1 MNIRTGSPVPFFSVV
16 VPLYN
21 TPQPLLGEM
30 IASVQ
35 AQSSEDWELVLVDDA
50 SPDGTTASRAAAL
63 AADDPRIR
71 ITALELNRGIAEA
84 TNVGLGL
91 ARGEFIALLD
101 HDDLLAPDAL
111 QAVRAA
117 IETGTDVDYVYT
129 DEDKIDE
136 EGQLYDTFLKPA
148 WSPERLLGQMYTS
161 HLSVF
166 RRSLLED
173 MAAFDTKYNG
183 SQDHEL
189 VLRITER
196 ARAIAHVPR
205 PLYHWRA
212 VDGSTA
218 KSGSEKSY
226 AWDAGV
232 LAVADTLLRRGIR
245 GAAMR
250 GPAAGI
256 YYVRREPVD
265 ARSVTIVISVPD
277 SDDRLDALLADIRR
291 TSYGRHSPI
300 ALVVSAHRHEAHT
313 AQVRAL
319 RRRTKTVLVPDD
331 ASALE
336 RLQAGVTAAATP
348 LVVLIDG
355 RAALGDKNVVKELLM
370 PLTEP
375 DVVMTGGRLLDPLGK
390 TILHAGYRYARSMA
404 RHPYRGSPKETL
416 GRIGALLVNR
426 EVSAVCAALS
436 AVRRDAF
443 LAVGGFSPALSGAA
457 AEIDLGA
464 KLRAEGGR
472 VITVSRAEAVID
484 GLSAS
489 DDAIEDDEFAVLV
502 DRWGKPGRD
511 PYTP

>member
-1 MNIRTGSPVPFFSVV
+1 MNVRPGSPTPFFSVV

-21 TPQPLLGEM
+21 TPQPLLAEM

-35 AQSSEDWELVLVDDA
+35 AQSSADWELVLVDDA
-50 SPDGTTASRAAAL
+50 SPDGTTASRAAAF

-71 ITALELNRGIAEA
+71 VTALELNRGIAEA

-117 IETGTDVDYVYT
+117 IESGTDVDYVYT

-136 EGQLYDTFLKPA
+136 EGRHYDTFLKPA

-166 RRSLLED
+166 RRSLLDD
-173 MAAFDTKYNG
+173 MTAFDTKYNG

-196 ARAIAHVPR
+196 ARSIAHVPR

-226 AWDAGV
+226 AWDAGA
-232 LAVADTLLRRGIR
+232 LAVADTLVRRGIA
-245 GAAMR
+245 GAGMR

-256 YYVRREPVD
+256 YYVRRTPVD
-265 ARSVTIVISVPD
+265 ARTVTIVISVPD
-277 SDDRLDALLADIRR
+277 SDDQLDALLSDIRR

-300 ALVVSAHRHEAHT
+300 VLVVSAHRHAAHS

-319 RRRTKTVLVPDD
+319 RRRTETVSVADD

-336 RLQAGVTAAATP
+336 RLQTGVVAARTP
-348 LVVLIDG
+348 LAVLIDG
-355 RAALGDKNVVKELLM
+355 RAALGDKNVVSELLM
-370 PLTEP
+370 PLTES

-390 TILHAGYRYARSMA
+390 TILHAGYRYARGSA
-404 RHPYRGSPKETL
+404 RNPYRGSPKETL

-443 LAVGGFSPALSGAA
+443 LDVGGFSPALSGAA

-484 GLSAS
+484 GLGAS
-489 DDAIEDDEFAVLV
+489 DDAIDDDEFAVLA